1 MQTSQHRVCYENH
14 YQQMCAGI
22 SKCQL
27 SSLNSLQLDPPH
39 LMLPGSARKI
49 CIVLGHLKMHQTW
62 PLHCLRPQRKWLS
75 FPEHPSKQK
84 ICASGKKK
92 WESLLIFLDV
102 PHFCIISQNAQITSL
117 FYPENGQQA
126 PLPWIQALTRP
137 TICTIL
143 MQKKKKKKWR
153 GTVICFLVIVAHNVR
168 ELMCYI

>member
-49 CIVLGHLKMHQTW
+49 CIVLGHLKMQTW

-84 ICASGKKK
+84 YLQVEKKK
-92 WESLLIFLDV
+92 WESLLICLDV
-102 PHFCIISQNAQITSL
+102 PHFCIISQNAQILSL
-117 FYPENGQQA
+117 FYPENGQRA
-126 PLPWIQALTRP
+126 SLPWIQALTRP
-137 TICTIL
+137 IICTIL
-143 MQKKKKKKWR
+143 MQK
-153 GTVICFLVIVAHNVR
+153 NV
-168 ELMCYI
+168 EENSYVFWLLWLTMFVN

>member
-62 PLHCLRPQRKWLS
+62 PLHCLQPQRKWLS

-84 ICASGKKK
+84 YVQVEKKK
-92 WESLLIFLDV
+92 VRIITNLSGCSPFLYYIPECPD
-102 PHFCIISQNAQITSL
+102 IIPVLPRKWPTSIS
-117 FYPENGQQA
+117 
-126 PLPWIQALTRP
+126 PLNSSTYKANYLHH
-137 TICTIL
+137 L
-143 MQKKKKKKWR
+143 DAKKC
-153 GTVICFLVIVAHNVR
+153 GGEQLCFLVIVAHNVR
-168 ELMCYI
+168 ELTCYM